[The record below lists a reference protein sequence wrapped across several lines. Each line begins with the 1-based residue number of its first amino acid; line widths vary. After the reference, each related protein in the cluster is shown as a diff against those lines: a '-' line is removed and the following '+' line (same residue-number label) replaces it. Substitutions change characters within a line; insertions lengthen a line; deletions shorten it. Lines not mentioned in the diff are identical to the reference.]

1 MSNRRRPQL
10 PEEPPAI
17 PLEKEEA
24 ASRTVFINDNIR
36 VIRQLK
42 SQGKSADEI
51 EKEVPLFARDY
62 PAVYKMVL
70 KINLE
75 SEKESAPLR
84 TMIAM
89 LDRMGKGQMTQ
100 DQASGVVGQR
110 LYDTY
115 IKPNIDE
122 SRPPS
127 GPSGN
132 S

>member
-1 MSNRRRPQL
+1 MSNRRPPQL

-17 PLEKEEA
+17 PLEPEEA
-24 ASRTVFINDNIR
+24 AARTVFINDSIR

-42 SQGKSADEI
+42 LQGKSSDEI

-62 PAVYKMVL
+62 PTLYKMVL

-89 LDRMGKGQMTQ
+89 MDRMGKGQMTQ

-122 SRPPS
+122 S
-127 GPSGN
+127 GPSGSSRN
-132 S
+132 R

>member
-1 MSNRRRPQL
+1 MSNRRPPQL

-17 PLEKEEA
+17 PLEPEEA
-24 ASRTVFINDNIR
+24 AARTVFINDSIR

-42 SQGKSADEI
+42 LQGKTPDEI

-62 PAVYKMVL
+62 PTLYKMVL

-89 LDRMGKGQMTQ
+89 MDRMGKGQMTQ

-122 SRPPS
+122 TGPS
-127 GPSGN
+127 GPSRN
-132 S
+132 L